1 MPESSGGEAVSDQAK
16 DKPNPELSPSEQA
29 TDRMTHGLLRLLHSS
44 SDGKESRIR
53 RVLEH
58 IDRAEDSRHAR
69 QSRRFLRLVPLASVA
84 MIMAVVISVF
94 VISPQPSA
102 YAIVNDAITA
112 TRSTG
117 MLRYEIFAVD
127 SGREQAENRIG
138 SLDMHGELSLVRLST
153 PHGHEFVMGRDASGE
168 WSLRRDGSVERLTP
182 RGASPRWI
190 NLGESTILIGSVD
203 LLLAQLQNEYEVERV
218 ASDKAGSAS
227 DALILLIAE
236 RRPQI
241 DLQGPRTI
249 RVWVDPRSSLVE
261 RLELEWPQPPSA
273 AGERGRRGGGALPP
287 PPHAPEP
294 WDQGDAIQDA
304 FLPELLPGP
313 PIFDDRHHP
322 PPPERIVF
330 QRAEPVLL
338 TESAFSPNSP

>member
-1 MPESSGGEAVSDQAK
+1 
-16 DKPNPELSPSEQA
+16 
-29 TDRMTHGLLRLLHSS
+29 MTHGLLRLLHSS

-69 QSRRFLRLVPLASVA
+69 QSHRFLRLVPLASVA
-84 MIMAVVISVF
+84 MIMAVAISVF

-127 SGREQAENRIG
+127 PGGEQTENRIG
-138 SLDMHGELSLVRLST
+138 SLDMHGELSLVRLGT
-153 PHGHEFVMGRDASGE
+153 PDGHEFVMGRDEMGE

-203 LLLAQLQNEYEVERV
+203 LLLAQLQNEYEVDRG

-227 DALILLIAE
+227 DPLILLVAE

-261 RLELEWPQPPSA
+261 RLELEWPQPPSG
-273 AGERGRRGGGALPP
+273 AGERDRRGGGALPP
-287 PPHAPEP
+287 PPPP
-294 WDQGDAIQDA
+294 GGPRPPVQGDAIQDA

-313 PIFDDRHHP
+313 PIFEDRHHP

-338 TESAFSPNSP
+338 TEDAFSPNSP